1 MSAEHHTKFLQGLKA
16 SRVAVWL
23 VARWLV
29 DHGYTVTV
37 NPTSYAPKHDD
48 WREFAD
54 EGDLLINGHRA
65 EVKCLTANF
74 TSVDDWPFDD
84 FIVCAKH
91 AWDNADPKPYRICYL
106 NNAMTHFAALD
117 CLKTCSQWTWR
128 IVKDSRFDDREQKN
142 YVCDKTLPQFGKLT
156 MRN

>member
-1 MSAEHHTKFLQGLKA
+1 MPDEHHKKFLEGLESSKQ
-16 SRVAVWL
+16 AVWL

-29 DHGYTVTV
+29 DHGYTVTIP
-37 NPTSYAPKHDD
+37 PTSEAPEQKD

-54 EGDLLINGHRA
+54 AGDLEVSGQRV
-65 EVKCLTANF
+65 EVKCLSAEF
-74 TSVDDWPFDD
+74 TGPDNWPFPD

-106 NNAMTHFAALD
+106 NKAMTHFAALD
-117 CLKTCSQWTWR
+117 CLGTCDQWTSR
-128 IVKDSRFDDREQKN
+128 IVADSRFDGREQPT
-142 YVCDKTLPQFGKLT
+142 YVCNKNLPKYGKLT